1 MRSEFDFIHN
11 IKTKYGLNAVG
22 DDCAVLPKDAATD
35 MVVTTD
41 LLVED
46 IDFRL
51 DWTSPQLLGAKVLG
65 VSLSDVASMG
75 ATPTWAMLS
84 IGMTEK
90 LWSTDF
96 LDRFYEGWFTVAK
109 HHGVELIGG
118 DISRTP
124 DKIVFDSI
132 VCGETPKGKAILR
145 SGAEPGNS
153 IFVSGPLGAAAGG
166 LMMLESGF
174 RYGSADTHRK
184 NLIAKHLRP
193 VPRIKVGQYLG
204 EKKLAS
210 AMIDLSDGLS
220 SDLAHICRA
229 SGVGAR
235 IHASEIPVCAQ
246 LRQVG
251 AAADQSLALALNGG
265 EDFELLF
272 TSKEKNFSSPEFPEI
287 RRIGEVTA
295 NIGIIEL
302 VGNGETQILQP
313 QGYRHF

>member
-1 MRSEFDFIHN
+1 M
-11 IKTKYGLNAVG
+11 
-22 DDCAVLPKDAATD
+22 
-35 MVVTTD
+35 
-41 LLVED
+41 
-46 IDFRL
+46 
-51 DWTSPQLLGAKVLG
+51 TSSQAG
-65 VSLSDVASMG
+65 V
-75 ATPTWAMLS
+75 PRN
-84 IGMTEK
+84 E
-90 LWSTDF
+90 
-96 LDRFYEGWFTVAK
+96 
-109 HHGVELIGG
+109 
-118 DISRTP
+118 
-124 DKIVFDSI
+124 
-132 VCGETPKGKAILR
+132 
-145 SGAEPGNS
+145 
-153 IFVSGPLGAAAGG
+153 
-166 LMMLESGF
+166 
-174 RYGSADTHRK
+174 GSADTHRK